1 MADHIFQKKGEST
14 WYARLDIP
22 KDVQLAFDNRKV
34 LVQSLKTGLRSEAM
48 ERRHV
53 WLAKWKADIKAAR
66 TKKLSERDQWRE
78 EIQDLTRRNQSNKEQ
93 WLPTLFMPRSKNA
106 TTPPPE
112 ILAYTESLAP
122 ILQELYDGGMEEP
135 VKAFIATYH
144 EYLGGL
150 STKLTP
156 GQGADLGAK
165 IADAFT
171 KLHMEITAEYYDL
184 SEDER
189 EDMQHLAADPQSYK
203 PKSPITP
210 ARVQKLRAFLEKVGK
225 DPKTIDTLVKRV
237 ELFSAYVRQQGLPI
251 SFDLVS
257 GYLDQLTDSKGIPLT
272 SKTKKQHIWAGN
284 TFWKW
289 AMKYDPD
296 WRQQYKGQASPFDK
310 HDLPVIKG
318 ESVSWSVFSR
328 KEVER
333 LQHAAV
339 DKGDAALADLITLA
353 AYTGARLEEI
363 GRIHRDTITFEGV
376 IPTSFKI
383 LESKTEAGVREVPI
397 HSALAPLV
405 LALLEDSKDG
415 YLLAGRSLGESNRY
429 GNRLD
434 ALGKRF
440 GRLKTTLGFDK
451 TFVLHSIRKTAI
463 TEVHQSKADPTVMPA
478 LFGHETGMITFDLY
492 SAGPS
497 LEQKR
502 EVIELLRYEFHDLP
516 NSQPIKNK

>member
-14 WYARLDIP
+14 WYVRLDIP

-34 LVQSLKTGLRSEAM
+34 LIQSLKTGLRSEAM
-48 ERRHV
+48 ERRLA
-53 WLAKWKADIKAAR
+53 WLARWKADITAAR
-66 TKKLSERDQWRE
+66 DKKLSERDEWKE
-78 EIQDLTRRNQSNKEQ
+78 KVQDLTRRNQSKKEK
-93 WLPTLFMPRSKNA
+93 WLPTLFIPRSKDA
-106 TTPPPE
+106 TTSPND

-122 ILQELYDGGMEEP
+122 ILQELYDGGMEGP

-144 EYLGGL
+144 EYLEGL
-150 STKLTP
+150 SEKLTP

-165 IADAFT
+165 ISDAFT

-184 SEDER
+184 SPDER
-189 EDMQHLAADPQSYK
+189 QDMQELATDPQSYK

-210 ARVQKLRAFLEKVGK
+210 ARVLKLRAFLEKVGK

-237 ELFSAYVRQQGLPI
+237 ELFSAYVREKGLPI

-257 GYLDQLTDSKGIPLT
+257 AYLDQLTDAKGVPLT

-289 AMKYDPD
+289 AIKYDED
-296 WRQQYKGQASPFDK
+296 WRQQYKGQPSPFEK
-310 HDLPVIKG
+310 HDLPVVKG
-318 ESVSWSVFSR
+318 ESVSWAVFTR
-328 KEVER
+328 KDVER
-333 LQHAAV
+333 LHAAALEKE
-339 DKGDAALADLITLA
+339 DKPLADLIVLA

-363 GRIHRDTITFEGV
+363 GRVHRDTITLKDNVPIAF
-376 IPTSFKI
+376 SI

-397 HSALAPLV
+397 HTALAPLV
-405 LALLEDSKDG
+405 QSLLDASEDG
-415 YLLAGRSLGESNRY
+415 YLLKGRALGETNKY

-434 ALGKRF
+434 AVGKRF
-440 GRLKTTLGFDK
+440 GRLKTAAKFDK
-451 TFVLHSIRKTAI
+451 SFVLHSIRKTAI
-463 TEVHQSKADPTVMPA
+463 TEVHRAGADTSVMPA

-497 LEQKR
+497 LEQKAK
-502 EVIELLRYEFHDLP
+502 VIQLLSYNFDLA
-516 NSQPIKNK
+516 

>member
-1 MADHIFQKKGEST
+1 MANHIFQKKGEST
-14 WYARLDIP
+14 WYVRLDIP

-34 LVQSLKTGLRSEAM
+34 LIQSLKTGLRSVAL
-48 ERRHV
+48 ERRHI
-53 WLAKWKADIKAAR
+53 WLAKWKADITAAR
-66 TKKLSERDQWRE
+66 DKKLSERDQWKE
-78 EIQDLTRRNQSNKEQ
+78 EIQDLTQRNQSNKEK
-93 WLPTLFMPRSKNA
+93 WLPTLFMPRSKDA
-106 TTPPPE
+106 TSPPPD
-112 ILAYTESLAP
+112 ILAYTESIAP
-122 ILQELYDGGMEEP
+122 ILQELYDGGMEGP

-144 EYLGGL
+144 EYLEGL
-150 STKLTP
+150 SEKLTP
-156 GQGADLGAK
+156 GQSADLGAK

-189 EDMQHLAADPQSYK
+189 EDMHDLASDPQSYK

-210 ARVQKLRAFLEKVGK
+210 ARVQKLRNYLEKMGK

-257 GYLDQLTDSKGIPLT
+257 VYLDQLTDSKGIPLT
-272 SKTKKQHIWAGN
+272 SKTKRQHVWAGN

-328 KEVER
+328 EEVEC
-333 LQHAAV
+333 LQHAAM
-339 DKGDAALADLITLA
+339 DKGDRPLADLITLA
-353 AYTGARLEEI
+353 AYTGARLEEV
-363 GRIHRDTITFEGV
+363 GRIHRDTITFEDS

-405 LALLEDSKDG
+405 LALLNNSTDG
-415 YLLAGRSLGESNRY
+415 YLLAGRSLGENNRY

-440 GRLKTTLGFDK
+440 GRLKTALGFDK

-463 TEVHQSKADPTVMPA
+463 TEVHQAKADISVMPA

-497 LEQKR
+497 LVQKR
-502 EVIELLRYEFHDLP
+502 EVIELLNYDF
-516 NSQPIKNK
+516 KK

>member
-14 WYARLDIP
+14 WYVRLDIP

-34 LVQSLKTGLRSEAM
+34 LIQSLKTGLHSEALD
-48 ERRHV
+48 RRHV
-53 WLAKWKADIKAAR
+53 WLARWKEDIRAAR
-66 TKKLSERDQWRE
+66 AKKLSERDQWKE
-78 EIQDLTRRNQSNKEQ
+78 EIQDITRRNQSNKES
-93 WLPTLFMPRSKNA
+93 WLPSLFMPRSKDT
-106 TTPPPE
+106 TTPPVD
-112 ILAYTESLAP
+112 ILAYTESIAP
-122 ILQELYDGGMEEP
+122 ILQELYDGGMEGP

-144 EYLGGL
+144 EYLEGL
-150 STKLTP
+150 SEKLTP

-189 EDMQHLAADPQSYK
+189 EDMHDLASDPQSYK

-210 ARVQKLRAFLEKVGK
+210 ARIQKLRAFLEKVGK

-237 ELFSAYVRQQGLPI
+237 ELFSAYVREKGLPI

-257 GYLDQLTDSKGIPLT
+257 AYLDQLTDAKGVPLT

-289 AMKYDPD
+289 AIKYDED
-296 WRQQYKGQASPFDK
+296 WRQQYKGQPSPFEK
-310 HDLPVIKG
+310 HDLPVVKG
-318 ESVSWSVFSR
+318 ESVSWAVFTR
-328 KEVER
+328 MDVER
-333 LQHAAV
+333 LHVAALEKE
-339 DKGDAALADLITLA
+339 DKPLADLIALA

-363 GRIHRDTITFEGV
+363 GRVHRDTITLKDGV
-376 IPTSFKI
+376 PIAFSI

-397 HSALAPLV
+397 HPAIAPLV
-405 LALLEDSKDG
+405 QSLLEASEDG
-415 YLLAGRSLGESNRY
+415 YLLKGRALGETNKY

-434 ALGKRF
+434 AVGKRF
-440 GRLKTTLGFDK
+440 GRLKTAEKFDK
-451 TFVLHSIRKTAI
+451 SFVLHSIRKTAI
-463 TEVHQSKADPTVMPA
+463 TEVHRAGASPSVMPA

-497 LEQKR
+497 LEQKA
-502 EVIELLRYEFHDLP
+502 EVIQLLSYKFYLA
-516 NSQPIKNK
+516 